1 MDKKITN
8 FKYVIVGHSSVGK
21 SAILVRFTDNIFKED
36 YLTTIG
42 VDFKFRK
49 LKIDSNTY
57 KLQIWD
63 TAGQEK
69 YQTITKTFY
78 KNSQA
83 VVIVY
88 DVSCKNTFTDL
99 KEIWLKEIRKNCDE
113 DVIIFLIGNKID
125 KNNREVTKEEAESFA
140 KEENIFYGETSAKS
154 GEGIEKVFIE
164 LTQKVC
170 EIRNQSEENEKEN
183 EVIVGVDNRFKKIK
197 DGCC

>member
-1 MDKKITN
+1 MEKKITN
-8 FKYVIVGHSSVGK
+8 YKYVIVGHSSVGK

-49 LKIDSNTY
+49 LKIDTKSY

-78 KNSQA
+78 KNSHA

-88 DVSCKNTFTDL
+88 DTTSKSTFQDL
-99 KEIWLKEIRKNCDE
+99 EKIWLKEIKKNCDE
-113 DVIIFLIGNKID
+113 NVIIYLIGNKID
-125 KNNREVTKEEAESFA
+125 IKNREVGKEEAENFA
-140 KEENIFYGETSAKS
+140 RKHGAFYGETSAKS
-154 GEGIEKVFIE
+154 GEGIEEVFMDVTRRVESVRGKVEDDGVGEERVVMGKSRFE
-164 LTQKVC
+164 
-170 EIRNQSEENEKEN
+170 EIRE
-183 EVIVGVDNRFKKIK
+183 
-197 DGCC
+197 GCC